1 MCAVAKKWIDV
12 TALRRYACSSGSQVL
27 LKDLTMAAF
36 VAELLSS
43 DDANAA
49 VSGLQIAET
58 LMQKLPDIFRL
69 YFTREVRGR

>member
-1 MCAVAKKWIDV
+1 
-12 TALRRYACSSGSQVL
+12 
-27 LKDLTMAAF
+27 MAAF

-58 LMQKLPDIFRL
+58 LMQKLPNIFRL
-69 YFTREVRGR
+69 YFSREVRGR